1 MIPSAIIRQY
11 AVGQQVDAEVAG
23 QDVVLHY
30 MLALLNE
37 AGLIGR
43 DAEKTPG
50 PLLFK
55 GGTALRKCVF
65 GSTGRFSED
74 IDLDATHKNGFEA
87 QIEAELEQRSPYHEI
102 TFRIAGFRYS
112 REENFSG
119 TIAYEHPHGSGTF
132 ELQISYRLDPILNP
146 RDLTLAQQSYF
157 TRVECGIPTLYG
169 LDPYE
174 MIGEKIM
181 ACNRRLGGS
190 AKDIYDLYLWAERPF
205 SAALVR
211 RLAVL
216 KAWTDKRASPRYDPE
231 TFCGRFSPRTLPGPS
246 SKAWCRGACKK
257 TTTASAPRSAN
268 GSAFSPNAPK
278 RSRRCSPTRPP
289 TASKL
294 SFASCAMRPASGRT
308 PPAAERSPGILGGRI

>member
-1 MIPSAIIRQY
+1 MIPNAIIRQY

-23 QDVVLHY
+23 QDIVLHY

-87 QIEAELEQRSPYHEI
+87 QIEAELEQRNPYHGI

-132 ELQISYRLDPILNP
+132 ELQISYRLDPVLNP
-146 RDLTLAQQSYF
+146 RDLTLAQQPYF
-157 TRVECGIPTLYG
+157 TRLECGIPTLYG

-216 KAWTDKRASPRYDPE
+216 KAWTDKRARPRYDPD
-231 TFCGRFSPRTLPGPS
+231 TFLQAIQPKNFSWAELQGLVPRRLQKNHDRICTTVRERFSFVTECSEAEQALLADQTTHREHTLFRQLRDE
-246 SKAWCRGACKK
+246 ARQMAE
-257 TTTASAPRSAN
+257 TTAR
-268 GSAFSPNAPK
+268 
-278 RSRRCSPTRPP
+278 
-289 TASKL
+289 
-294 SFASCAMRPASGRT
+294 
-308 PPAAERSPGILGGRI
+308 